1 MGAVKELFEGMSRFG
16 NTIAIGGLTTAAAG
30 TLLVIR
36 LERTWDVEEL
46 ALMGCGG
53 LVVAVGVGYVVIRG
67 GRALARELRRHGF
80 NVQSLVS
87 WLRSRPQAEPDTP
100 LDWLQTVT
108 STYGP
113 GRRKLALPIGFT
125 PRGAIAEIPMEGSE
139 SHPLFSGI
147 TGTGKSVLVNQVV
160 IAAAMSGLYQVVIA
174 AMTGKDYQIVSEMK
188 NVHLVSYAEG
198 VADPKEALAKFAT
211 ELPKVVDSVNSEV
224 TRRSRLMSE
233 YEVRQL
239 SDIRADVRPRSVLF
253 LIEEFTNGIEQIK
266 ATQGARVA
274 MEFLGQVMIAVQYA
288 RSANVHIGLIG
299 QRPTAQIPQNIRQ
312 QMVKVSMRVA
322 NEQEAYWATGVKNS
336 GADTLQVVEP
346 RAGIPGEA
354 VVVGALSGCQ
364 RVIVPLTPD
373 DVLRQAAQF
382 HEAETPFCGE
392 PTWLYGYRPKPQTRP
407 QTSLVRLENRV
418 NLPVTNLVTTRPKAN
433 IVTTLSPV
441 TNGTNG
447 HSHHETNG
455 FLSPVTKPAVTSRR
469 PFILTPQLVAH
480 WAGALYDKQPTFQD
494 IPDEFTRDRCIAV
507 SLCLFAGMSQNAT
520 LRAVF
525 NGKND
530 RFVGY
535 VKLVQ
540 SHMDTL
546 NRAVAQRNGL

>member
-1 MGAVKELFEGMSRFG
+1 MGAVKELFEGIGRFG

-36 LERTWDVEEL
+36 LERTWDIEEL

-67 GRALARELRRHGF
+67 GRALARELHRRGF
-80 NVQSLVS
+80 NVQSLLD
-87 WLRSRPQAEPDTP
+87 WLGSRPQDEPDVKF
-100 LDWLQTVT
+100 DWLSAVT
-108 STYGP
+108 SAYGP
-113 GRRKLALPIGFT
+113 GRRKLALPIGFS
-125 PRGAIAEIPMEGSE
+125 PRGAMVEIPMEGSE

-174 AMTGKDYQIVSEMK
+174 AMTGKDYQIVAGMK

-198 VADPKEALAKFAT
+198 VADPKEALAKFAA
-211 ELPKVVDSVNSEV
+211 ELPKVVDSVNGEV

-233 YEVRQL
+233 YQVRQL
-239 SDIRADVRPRSVLF
+239 SDIRADMRPRSVLF

-266 ATQGARVA
+266 ATQGSRVA

-336 GADTLQVVEP
+336 GAETLQVIEP
-346 RAGIPGEA
+346 RAGITGEA

-364 RVIVPLTPD
+364 RVIIPLTSD

-392 PTWLYGYRPKPQTRP
+392 PGWLYGYKPNPVQAVTRP
-407 QTSLVRLENRV
+407 RSDVVRMENRV
-418 NLPVTNLVTTRPKAN
+418 VTNAVTTRPKAGL
-433 IVTTLSPV
+433 VTALSPV
-441 TNGTNG
+441 TNGTNDR
-447 HSHHETNG
+447 SHHETNG
-455 FLSPVTKPAVTSRR
+455 VLSPVTKTAVTKL
-469 PFILTPQLVAH
+469 ILTPQLVGH
-480 WAGALYDKQPTFQD
+480 WAGALFDKQAALQATS
-494 IPDEFTRDRCIAV
+494 DEFTRDRCIAV
-507 SLCLFAGMSQNAT
+507 ALCLFAGMSQNAT

-525 NGKND
+525 NGKNT
-530 RFVGY
+530 RYVNY